1 MVKHKSFCGNVIQG
15 DSGMCKQFPS
25 EKISL
30 SNFFLQRV
38 TAINLSC
45 TDTPCAVQ
53 LQLLNICLQK
63 KRITFSAL
71 LSEGASESYPKE
83 LLIPNFLVFVA

>member
-1 MVKHKSFCGNVIQG
+1 MVKHNSFCASVIQG

-30 SNFFLQRV
+30 GNFFLQCV

-45 TDTPCAVQ
+45 IDLLYAV
-53 LQLLNICLQK
+53 
-63 KRITFSAL
+63 
-71 LSEGASESYPKE
+71 
-83 LLIPNFLVFVA
+83 